1 MRDTIHSPLNPAPRG
16 RVLLGG
22 LLALAAFAAIP
33 AESPLVSGTFNGL
46 HGASADF
53 IVGVGNDGAIVHFN
67 GDGDGRRVPSGTT
80 RNLLDVYVAGPDFAF
95 AAGTGVVLSWNGEHW
110 SPIVTGDDSSVYRRV
125 WASPERDVVV
135 YGGQQGVSEVVCPYL
150 PGARTQPFC
159 RQFDSP
165 MVGACGHSDRIHIV
179 LGNGD
184 IHLVN
189 NAVIDA
195 GGTFAPLH
203 TQPAGLQLTDAWF
216 PEQGCPDDA
225 LPEVF
230 ATSAA
235 GGLWH
240 FDRQAWQ
247 PLDDIALRLAAVR
260 PSTGVLGD

>member
-1 MRDTIHSPLNPAPRG
+1 LS
-16 RVLLGG
+16 
-22 LLALAAFAAIP
+22 
-33 AESPLVSGTFNGL
+33 SGTFNGL

-225 LPEVF
+225 MPEAF
-230 ATSAA
+230 ATNAA